1 MSERYGLT
9 PAALYARVSSDR
21 QDVDL
26 SVAAQLRALRDYAE
40 KNGYVVA
47 REYIDEAESGRIADR
62 PQFRRM
68 LDEASLADSPFQE
81 ILVWKFSR
89 FTRKRE
95 HAVAFKSMLRKR
107 GIRVTSITEHADD
120 SPTGKLM
127 EAIIESVDEFYS
139 ENLAQ
144 EVLRGMREA
153 ASRGFWIG
161 TYSPYGYRKVPVQD
175 GAKKRPKLE
184 LDPPA
189 DGVVRRIFQMA
200 LLGTSIL
207 DITKTLNKEGI
218 ASPQGRRW
226 TKTTIHR
233 ILTNESYTGTLVWG
247 TRAKDNVP
255 PVRVEDAFPAIVS
268 RSDFERVSAILGS
281 KAPAKIHPRR
291 AASPYLLSGIV
302 RCETCGKALT
312 AHEAK
317 SGQFTY
323 YVCHSLLKQ
332 GQGACD
338 TPRLNA
344 KRFERMIID
353 AIRENI
359 LTESNIRDLVKLVNE
374 ELDSVIREQRERVEA
389 IDEELN
395 EIRRRLDRLW
405 QAVETTD
412 LEINDILPRIRE
424 HKERQEKLEMAAD
437 EARAILSV
445 RMRGLGDE
453 DAIAGYV
460 KEMSEFL
467 MESKLTETR
476 AFIRS
481 FVKEIG
487 VVPGKA
493 TIRYTIPIFQST
505 TNASVLVGG
514 ELGRGRITDSRSI
527 RRFVYLPTVVPP
539 QWDTYC
545 RPKASAFSLSQSPRS
560 VLPVGEPSEVSNP
573 ATSSRVS
580 TTSRRRRATSQG
592 RAQPRDADVC
602 GCWQSRPP
610 PKPATQKAIERES
623 LRPSAST
630 TRLTCLE
637 PASTA
642 WAARSPAYMGW
653 TG

>member
-1 MSERYGLT
+1 MNERYDLT

-68 LDEASLADSPFQE
+68 LDEASLSDSPFQE

-127 EAIIESVDEFYS
+127 EAIIESLDEFYS

-153 ASRGFWIG
+153 ASRGFWIS

-200 LLGTSIL
+200 LLGTSTL
-207 DITKTLNKEGI
+207 DITKTLNREGI
-218 ASPQGRRW
+218 ASPQGSRW

-233 ILTNESYTGTLVWG
+233 ILTNETYTGTLIWG
-247 TRAKDNVP
+247 SRAKDNVP
-255 PVRVEDAFPAIVS
+255 PVRVDNAFPAIVS
-268 RSDFERVSAILGS
+268 RDEFERVSAILGS

-323 YVCHSLLKQ
+323 YVCHSLLKR

-338 TPRLNA
+338 TPRLNS

-353 AIRENI
+353 SIRENI
-359 LTESNIRDLVKLVNE
+359 LTESNIRELVKLVNE
-374 ELDSVIREQRERVEA
+374 ELDSVIREQREKAEA
-389 IDEELN
+389 VDEELN

-424 HKERQEKLEMAAD
+424 HKERQEKLEIAAD
-437 EARAILSV
+437 EARAILAV
-445 RMRGLGDE
+445 RMQGLGDE
-453 DAIAGYV
+453 GTIAAYV
-460 KEMSEFL
+460 KEMSDFL
-467 MESKLTETR
+467 MESELTETR

-493 TIRYTIPIFQST
+493 TIRYTIPMPKDSPIKGRDAQEIALSAPVLST
-505 TNASVLVGG
+505 VTHGGPKWIVGG
-514 ELGRGRITDSRSI
+514 TVFEMWLG
-527 RRFVYLPTVVPP
+527 
-539 QWDTYC
+539 
-545 RPKASAFSLSQSPRS
+545 SL
-560 VLPVGEPSEVSNP
+560 
-573 ATSSRVS
+573 
-580 TTSRRRRATSQG
+580 
-592 RAQPRDADVC
+592 
-602 GCWQSRPP
+602 
-610 PKPATQKAIERES
+610 
-623 LRPSAST
+623 
-630 TRLTCLE
+630 
-637 PASTA
+637 
-642 WAARSPAYMGW
+642 
-653 TG
+653 